1 MADGDALRAA
11 FDEPSSPT
19 VGIEEE
25 VMLLDPATLDLAPRS
40 VELLGRFGGDPRFA
54 LELPASH
61 LEIVVGPA
69 ATVGEAIAALA
80 RGRLDLAAG
89 VGGDVLLAGAGLHPF
104 AAEEGELNTG
114 PRYDRTVA
122 EHGRM
127 ASRQLVCAVQV
138 HVAIRGAERALAVHD
153 AMRSYLPELGALAA
167 NAPFLGGRD
176 TGLASARPPVN
187 GLLPRQ
193 GIPPALGSW
202 DVLADALRLDR
213 RSRAAGGGSCART
226 RSTAPSRSASPT
238 RRRRSPTPPRS
249 PPSRRRSRS
258 GSRSAST
265 TASRCPCTRPGA
277 SRRTAAAPTGT
288 GWRARCATSTPA
300 RSSPTRTRLHA
311 LIDELEPTAER
322 LGCAAELAS
331 ARRLVERNGAME
343 QRAAGDPRRATEWLA
358 ARFLD
363 GLTGR

>member
-1 MADGDALRAA
+1 VADGDALRAA

-69 ATVGEAIAALA
+69 ATVGKAIAALA

-122 EHGRM
+122 EHGPM

-153 AMRSYLPELGALAA
+153 ALRSYLPELGALAA

-202 DVLADALRLDR
+202 DALADALAWIGDASRWWWELRPHPQHGTLEVRVPDTQATVADTAAVAAVSQALAVRLAERFDDAEPLPVHETWR
-213 RSRAAGGGSCART
+213 IEEN
-226 RSTAPSRSASPT
+226 
-238 RRRRSPTPPRS
+238 RRRAYGDGVE
-249 PPSRRRSRS
+249 
-258 GSRSAST
+258 GSLRDL
-265 TASRCPCTRPGA
+265 
-277 SRRTAAAPTGT
+277 GT
-288 GWRARCATSTPA
+288 GEYM
-300 RSSPTRTRLHA
+300 PTRTRLRA

-331 ARRLVERNGAME
+331 ARRLVERNGAMR

-358 ARFLD
+358 SRFLD